1 MLPIMGSTGSNPVLT
16 TCVVPLRKDL
26 LEYMIK
32 DTIYGRQLTTQRVSH
47 SQHSQVAELEDA
59 TRYGSTE
66 GDGICPISGK

>member
-32 DTIYGRQLTTQRVSH
+32 DTIYGRQLTTQRTSH
-47 SQHSQVAELEDA
+47 PQHSQVAVVSA
-59 TRYGSTE
+59 A
-66 GDGICPISGK
+66 